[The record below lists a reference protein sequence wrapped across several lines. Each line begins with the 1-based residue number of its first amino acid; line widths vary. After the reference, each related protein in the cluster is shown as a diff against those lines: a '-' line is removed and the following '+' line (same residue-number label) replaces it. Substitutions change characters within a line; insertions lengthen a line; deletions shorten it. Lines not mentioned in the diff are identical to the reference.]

1 MAKRSSLT
9 QEAKKCSW
17 CSFYTNQSCC
27 RYEEVLNNDA
37 EFLNVQNRSFFS
49 VSDIESIDIK
59 IECYTDEERG
69 VRGIEKGKESL
80 KGTGYLTL
88 RPGCQG
94 AYQNQI
100 IRPSITKI
108 PEIIDENEPVYKV
121 YSSTK
126 KEKEKSDKKK
136 DQPTHLDFQIHC
148 QKSLGRNKSYQ

>member
-1 MAKRSSLT
+1 M
-9 QEAKKCSW
+9 
-17 CSFYTNQSCC
+17 
-27 RYEEVLNNDA
+27 
-37 EFLNVQNRSFFS
+37 
-49 VSDIESIDIK
+49 K

-69 VRGIEKGKESL
+69 VRGVEKGREPL

-108 PEIIDENEPVYKV
+108 PEIIDDNEPVYKV

-126 KEKEKSDKKK
+126 KEKEKSVEKGPANPFGLSDALSKIIWKE
-136 DQPTHLDFQIHC
+136 QILPMI
-148 QKSLGRNKSYQ
+148 KIIVIVISLV